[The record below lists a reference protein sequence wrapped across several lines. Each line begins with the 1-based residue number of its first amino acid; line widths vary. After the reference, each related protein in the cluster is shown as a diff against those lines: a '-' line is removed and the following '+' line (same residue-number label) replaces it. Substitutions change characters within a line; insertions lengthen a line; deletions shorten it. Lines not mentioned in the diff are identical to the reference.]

1 MFRTG
6 EFPHRLVWTAFV
18 MHENIT
24 ELVCEELLVIKLTEL
39 CVTLSLTSF
48 HTSVMNKVND
58 NYTVVHYRVTT

>member
-6 EFPHRLVWTAFV
+6 EFVHRRVWTVFV

-39 CVTLSLTSF
+39 CDTLSLTSF

>member
-1 MFRTG
+1 
-6 EFPHRLVWTAFV
+6 